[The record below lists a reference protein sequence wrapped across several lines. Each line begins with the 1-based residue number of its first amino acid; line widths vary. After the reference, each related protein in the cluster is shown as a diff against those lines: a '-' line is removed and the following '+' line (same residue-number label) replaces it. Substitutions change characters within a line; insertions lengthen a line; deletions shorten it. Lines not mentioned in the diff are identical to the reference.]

1 MVIVDYFSNYWEVDK
16 LQDTKATTTV
26 RKLKA
31 QFARHGIPDIV
42 VSDNGPQFTSDKFN
56 HFADVWG
63 FEHRTSSPV
72 HPQGNGKA
80 ESAVKT
86 AKKLRRKAKT
96 AGKDPYLAMLAHRNT
111 PTEGTESKPI

>member
-1 MVIVDYFSNYWEVDK
+1 MEKVGTDIFTYDGDDFLVTVDYFSNYWEVDK

-56 HFADVWG
+56 HFADVWS
-63 FEHRTSSPV
+63 FEHRTSSPD

-80 ESAVKT
+80 ESVVKT
-86 AKKLRRKAKT
+86 VKRPRSSYGKRRRREKI
-96 AGKDPYLAMLAHRNT
+96 H
-111 PTEGTESKPI
+111 I